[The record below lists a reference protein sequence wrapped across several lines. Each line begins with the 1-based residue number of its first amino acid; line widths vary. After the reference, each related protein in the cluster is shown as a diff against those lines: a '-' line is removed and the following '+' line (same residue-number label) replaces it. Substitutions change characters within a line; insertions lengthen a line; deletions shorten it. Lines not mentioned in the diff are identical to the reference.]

1 MFPIVLKLL
10 AIYVRSVMKSMQ
22 NNNKNN
28 IVDNDKE
35 DNNIDA
41 NDSDEKND
49 IYLTSTAD
57 RHNFP

>member
-1 MFPIVLKLL
+1 
-10 AIYVRSVMKSMQ
+10 MKSMQ

-28 IVDNDKE
+28 IDDNNKD